1 MNNSGVQ
8 ANFYLG
14 IVKEHKENFQITA
27 DIPGVA
33 LDIEAFPLRGDC
45 DEPKPGDPII
55 LLGLDPEYNSYFLY
69 WKLKENDFTG
79 FRAYGKEIS
88 IEEGKLVIRAYDGE
102 NSEDGNKEPGTEKSR
117 IELDDSGN
125 ITASNK
131 SGAKIEIKE
140 DGEINT
146 ASPNEKSRI
155 TLKNDGN
162 IEIST
167 LGGTLALKG
176 AGKIDFGTILA
187 NGIPS
192 GFIATPNFLPP
203 GSPIPTTSSITF
215 IGG

>member
-45 DEPKPGDPII
+45 DEPKPGDPVI

-88 IEEGKLVIRAYDGE
+88 IEEEKLVIRAYNGE
-102 NSEDGNKEPGTEKSR
+102 NSEDGNKEPGTEKTR
-117 IELDDSGN
+117 IELDDKGN
-125 ITASNK
+125 ITITNQ
-131 SGAKIEIKE
+131 GQAKIEIGSSG
-140 DGEINT
+140 DINID
-146 ASPNEKSRI
+146 AGGSSDI
-155 TLKNDGN
+155 SLK
-162 IEIST
+162 
-167 LGGTLALKG
+167 LMGGTLALKG